1 MKAGYLAAAAAALME
16 GVSAH
21 RVHRHAHELF
31 HAKKGLN
38 DSEICVPECT
48 TIYTTITGSP
58 IWVPTPGPSTT
69 STTSL
74 SSSSTPVAPTS
85 TVTIPAEVP
94 TPIAQTCPTP
104 GTYTFPA
111 TTLTLTETTTVCGA
125 STTTV
130 PSGTHTLG
138 GVTTV
143 VTTAT
148 TVVCPYATTK
158 VTSGVVTSVIE
169 TTTYVCPSAGT
180 YTIGPITETVTATE
194 TVVVVPVVETYC
206 PGTYTAPAVTTV
218 VTTQTVVYCPYTSSA
233 APTLATS
240 VPTTAAPVEASP
252 TETKAAE
259 TSPAAT
265 YSGGGKAIAYTPYTA
280 DEGLCK
286 SAEEVDA
293 DIAKIAKA
301 GFGQVRTYSTDC
313 DTLPNVGAACEKYGI
328 KMVVGI
334 FIGQAGCTNASPD
347 VEEQISALKSWKKW
361 DIVPLVVV
369 ANEAL
374 FQGHCTVSELSAL
387 ITHVKSELGSAG
399 YTGAYTTTDTVGAW
413 IQAGVSDAI
422 CDLVDIVAINAYP
435 YFAGNVFAS
444 AAGEFVA
451 SQLDI
456 VETLCGKDG
465 LVLECGHPSEGKCYG
480 DLCGSK
486 EEQKEVIGSII
497 DKLGDKVT
505 ILGFTNDKWKAPGDC
520 GCEQHWGCGDLFGF

>member
-1 MKAGYLAAAAAALME
+1 M
-16 GVSAH
+16 
-21 RVHRHAHELF
+21 
-31 HAKKGLN
+31 
-38 DSEICVPECT
+38 
-48 TIYTTITGSP
+48 
-58 IWVPTPGPSTT
+58 PTPGPTTT
-69 STTSL
+69 S
-74 SSSSTPVAPTS
+74 SSSSTSSTPVAPTS
-85 TVTIPAEVP
+85 TVTIPAVVP
-94 TPIAQTCPTP
+94 TPIPQTCPTP

-111 TTLTLTETTTVCGA
+111 TTIVLTETTTVCGA

-148 TVVCPYATTK
+148 TVTCPYATTK

-218 VTTQTVVYCPYTSSA
+218 VTTQTVVYCPYTSSV
-233 APTLATS
+233 APTLAATT
-240 VPTTAAPVEASP
+240 PTEAAPVEATP
-252 TETKAAE
+252 TATKAVE
-259 TSPAAT
+259 SPSAGGS
-265 YSGGGKAIAYTPYTA
+265 YSAGGKSIAYTPYTP

-286 SAEEVDA
+286 SASEVDA

-301 GFGQVRTYSTDC
+301 GFAQVRTYSTDC

-328 KMVVGI
+328 KMIVGI

-361 DIVPLVVV
+361 SIVPLVVV

-374 FQGHCTVSELSAL
+374 FQGHCTPSELAAL
-387 ITHVKSELGSAG
+387 ITHVKSELGSTG

-413 IQAGVSDAI
+413 IQAGVAGAI
-422 CDLVDIVAINAYP
+422 CDLVDIVGVNSYP
-435 YFAGNVFAS
+435 YFNGATLAS
-444 AAGEFVA
+444 AAGDFVA
-451 SQLDI
+451 SQLEI
-456 VETLCGKDG
+456 VEKLCGKDG
-465 LVLECGHPSEGKCYG
+465 AVLECGHPSEGKCYG
-480 DLCGSK
+480 PLCGNK
-486 EEQKEVIGSII
+486 DTQKEVIGSII

-505 ILGFTNDKWKAPGDC
+505 ILGFENDLWKAKGDC
-520 GCEQHWGCGDLFGF
+520 ECEQSWGCLELFGN